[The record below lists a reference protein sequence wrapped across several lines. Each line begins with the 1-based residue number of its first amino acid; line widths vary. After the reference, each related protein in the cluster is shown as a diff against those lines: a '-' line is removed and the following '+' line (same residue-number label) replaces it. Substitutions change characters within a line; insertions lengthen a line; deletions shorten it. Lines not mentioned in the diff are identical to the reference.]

1 MKHKKKKN
9 GLIRLLKVLCCLLL
23 VGAFFAT
30 VSLKS
35 NIVTLEYS
43 INKLE
48 KKKQDLLTER
58 KLLAAKSAKL
68 LSVNRVEKTTATS
81 GFSFPDRTRV
91 VYVQKTGDADIYK
104 ASYLASRK
112 SPPDVVASVPRR
124 D

>member
-1 MKHKKKKN
+1 MKRKKKRN
-9 GLIRLLKVLCCLLL
+9 GRVLLLKWLCGILL

-35 NIVTLEYS
+35 GIVNLEYS

-48 KKKQDLLTER
+48 KKKQDLMTER

-68 LSVNRVEKTTATS
+68 LSVNRVEKATATS
-81 GFSFPDRTRV
+81 GFSFPDRTKV
-91 VYVQKTGDADIYK
+91 VYVQKTKDADIYR

-112 SPPDVVASVPRR
+112 TPPGIVASVPKR